1 MNIFKFF
8 KRFIKQP
15 ENIVVDFRK
24 FTSTE
29 DISNINEFIAV
40 DLETTGLSSY
50 EDKILEIG
58 AAHFKDGKIINKFN
72 MLINPKIPISAK
84 ITSINGITN
93 EMVKNE
99 QCEYEVTKSFYDFV
113 KVPASRGVIFCAH
126 NANFD
131 FGFLENAFN
140 RNKISLSLKYMDTL
154 QLAKLYIEDTKN
166 YKQSTL
172 EEYFNISNEKSH
184 RALTDA
190 MACGEIFISL
200 IELYRLKRKD
210 GPINYRKKK
219 NIPTDED
226 LQVCA
231 HILYFLKSR
240 GVDIG
245 TISFFRNSSKYV
257 DIRVNGV
264 NFLRFKIQ
272 KKGKYIIC
280 DKSRIDFNKY
290 VNEDCTETEGGIN
303 YARIFF
309 SNSMLLDRLSAY
321 IFDSY
326 NEGIERWNSI
336 LEYGLDDDFEEY
348 LVNSTSIDE
357 AEMNELLLEAK
368 EIDDTVEVKTKE
380 KIKIDQVVLT
390 KKSER
395 IPLNEIEN
403 IDDWDRGFDE
413 GFPFYLEGEDERKA
427 GNIKES
433 IKLFDIAREKGYSA
447 PALYRSYAMAY
458 RKIKDYEN
466 EILILQEGIERDE
479 RHRDSL
485 EGRLNKAIELLY
497 KKQNSKK

>member
-1 MNIFKFF
+1 
-8 KRFIKQP
+8 
-15 ENIVVDFRK
+15 
-24 FTSTE
+24 
-29 DISNINEFIAV
+29 
-40 DLETTGLSSY
+40 
-50 EDKILEIG
+50 
-58 AAHFKDGKIINKFN
+58 
-72 MLINPKIPISAK
+72 
-84 ITSINGITN
+84 
-93 EMVKNE
+93 
-99 QCEYEVTKSFYDFV
+99 
-113 KVPASRGVIFCAH
+113 
-126 NANFD
+126 
-131 FGFLENAFN
+131 
-140 RNKISLSLKYMDTL
+140 MDTL
-154 QLAKLYIEDTKN
+154 QLAKLYIEDIKN

-190 MACGEIFISL
+190 IACGEIFISL

-226 LQVCA
+226 LRVCA
-231 HILYFLKSR
+231 HILYVLKRR

-245 TISFFRNSSKYV
+245 IISFFRNSSKYV

-280 DKSRIDFNKY
+280 DKSRIDFNEY
-290 VNEDCTETEGGIN
+290 VNEDCTEAEGGIN

-309 SNSMLLDRLSAY
+309 SNSMLLNRLSAY

-357 AEMNELLLEAK
+357 VKMNELLLEAK

-390 KKSER
+390 EKSER
-395 IPLNEIEN
+395 IPLTEIEN

>member
-1 MNIFKFF
+1 M
-8 KRFIKQP
+8 
-15 ENIVVDFRK
+15 
-24 FTSTE
+24 
-29 DISNINEFIAV
+29 
-40 DLETTGLSSY
+40 
-50 EDKILEIG
+50 KIEYWKLEIG

-99 QCEYEVTKSFYDFV
+99 PCEYEVIKSFYDFV
-113 KVPASRGVIFCAH
+113 KIPASRGIIFCAH

-131 FGFLENAFN
+131 FGFLEYAFN
-140 RNKISLSLKYMDTL
+140 RSQISLSLKYMDTL
-154 QLAKLYIEDTKN
+154 QLAKLYIEDIKN

-190 MACGEIFISL
+190 IACGEIFISL

-226 LQVCA
+226 LRVCA
-231 HILYFLKSR
+231 HILYVLKRR

-245 TISFFRNSSKYV
+245 IISFFRNSSKYV

-280 DKSRIDFNKY
+280 DKSRIDFNEY
-290 VNEDCTETEGGIN
+290 VNEDCTEAEGGIN

-309 SNSMLLDRLSAY
+309 SNSMLLNRLSAY
-321 IFDSY
+321 IF
-326 NEGIERWNSI
+326 
-336 LEYGLDDDFEEY
+336 
-348 LVNSTSIDE
+348 
-357 AEMNELLLEAK
+357 EAK

-390 KKSER
+390 EKSER
-395 IPLNEIEN
+395 IPLTEIEN